1 MLKRIIALLLSL
13 VMLTGIA
20 HAAEKEQPAYE
31 ALSGVL
37 FNIRSE
43 PESNRRIKQV
53 PKSEK
58 VLIYEYGS
66 EWCRVGY
73 DGVTGWC
80 KTEWLWHIRSLDAMN
95 HPLPGV
101 TASAGDVT
109 LDAPFDIIGGDFKGI
124 TAETD
129 ALICVMEEDVTGYPL
144 PVWRGSGTLPAHAG
158 KLTLFVPWQDA
169 RPGDAIAGY
178 TTFFNEDGRGIKGE
192 NRIFNIEEGCR
203 RIHGTVVPAGETFSF
218 NALCGPYTKKNGY
231 LEARNIGNNGVGWGG
246 GVCQVSTTLYNAVVA
261 LPLQIEKWAVHRRSG
276 VEYVPQYFDAS
287 VGAYSDFA
295 FTNLLP
301 YDIVITCHL
310 SNGVVTVL
318 ISRNME

>member
-1 MLKRIIALLLSL
+1 MLKRMIALLLSV
-13 VMLTGIA
+13 VMLTGIS

-43 PESNRRIKQV
+43 PESDRRIKRV

-58 VLIYEYGS
+58 VLIYEYGPD
-66 EWCRVGY
+66 WCRVGY
-73 DGVTGWC
+73 DGITGWC
-80 KTEWLWHIRSLDAMN
+80 KTEWLWYIRSLDAMN
-95 HPLPGV
+95 HPLLGV
-101 TASAGDVT
+101 TPTAGYVT
-109 LDAPFDIIGGDFKGI
+109 LDAPTDITGGDFKGT
-124 TAETD
+124 TAP
-129 ALICVMEEDVTGYPL
+129 AGSLICVMEEDVTGYPL
-144 PVWRGSGTLPAHAG
+144 PVWRDFGMIPAVSG
-158 KLTLFVPWQDA
+158 KLTLFAPWQEA
-169 RPGDAIAGY
+169 QPGDVLAGY

-192 NRIFNIEEGCR
+192 NRIFNIGEGCK

-218 NALCGPYTKKNGY
+218 NDRCGPYTKKNGY

-246 GVCQVSTTLYNAVVA
+246 GVCQVSTTLYNAVVT
-261 LPLQIEKWAVHRRSG
+261 LPLQIEEWAVHRKIG

-287 VGAYSDFA
+287 VGAYSDLV

-301 YDIVITCHL
+301 YPIVIDCHL
-310 SNGVVTVL
+310 SDGVVTVL